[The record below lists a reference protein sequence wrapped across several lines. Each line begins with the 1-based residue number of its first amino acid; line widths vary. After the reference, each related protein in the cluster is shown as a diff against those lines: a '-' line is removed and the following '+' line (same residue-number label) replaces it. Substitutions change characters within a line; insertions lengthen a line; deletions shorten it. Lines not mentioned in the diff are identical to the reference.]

1 MDFSIHTQ
9 NIISPAGRRKT
20 RQFSE
25 KREGAKNIYTHSP
38 INLVMRNLILLALVL
53 LLCSCGALGQT
64 NNTSFDELMTTA
76 LQSLVVDSSANL
88 GSYRFTMEMEQNIDM
103 VNLSSGDTQELYTRS
118 FGYGMA
124 DMTDRALK
132 LSMASLSYAKGDE
145 DNTSATAI
153 EEYLIND
160 TLYLKVDGN
169 WTVMKI
175 PGVADTWSAQNTMNQ
190 QLEMFNKSRLTLI
203 GSENVGGVDCYKVRA
218 EIDMGTM
225 ADQLS
230 AEVTSLVPMQSM
242 NYSELFRNMVLDVHY
257 WITKDT
263 HLLKK
268 TDVTEVFVVTPQSL
282 GLSDNASDNMEM
294 RINSEVSMIFDG
306 FNESVNVKLPAEAT
320 NAQPFPMGLMVSEAA
335 PSVMEGNETM
345 LNETLLNDTMP
356 AK

>member
-1 MDFSIHTQ
+1 MRYSILFV
-9 NIISPAGRRKT
+9 P
-20 RQFSE
+20 
-25 KREGAKNIYTHSP
+25 
-38 INLVMRNLILLALVL
+38 LL
-53 LLCSCGALGQT
+53 LLCSCGALGQINDT
-64 NNTSFDELMTTA
+64 TFDELMTSA

-88 GSYRFTMEMEQNIDM
+88 GSYRFTMEMEQKIDM
-103 VNLSSGDTQELYTRS
+103 VNLSSGDIQNLYSHS

-124 DMTDRALK
+124 NMTKKALK
-132 LSMASLSYAKGDE
+132 LSLASLSYAKGDE

-160 TLYLKVDGN
+160 TLYLKADGN

-190 QLEMFNKSRLTLI
+190 QLEMFNQSRLTLI
-203 GSENVGGVDCYKVRA
+203 GSENVEGVDCYKVRA
-218 EIDMGTM
+218 EIEMGAM

-242 NYSELFRNMVLDVHY
+242 NYSELFRNMALDVHY

-282 GLSDNASDNMEM
+282 GLSGNDSDAMEM
-294 RINSEVSMIFDG
+294 RINSEVSMLFEG
-306 FNESVNVKLPAEAT
+306 FNESVNVKLPAEAMK
-320 NAQPFPMGLMVSEAA
+320 AQPFPMGLIASEAA
-335 PSVMEGNETM
+335 PSVLEGNETM
-345 LNETLLNDTMP
+345 LNETLLNETMP